1 MTQPTDNSI
10 SSSRIGI
17 VFSLALMVLV
27 SFGSAVVA
35 ADTQGRPAKDPV
47 VGSSGD
53 GKPTPDSAASVFL
66 GPMEKASLV
75 LITDLESAKSSVTST
90 DGNGQ
95 YRLPKGLPSTVIYV
109 ATRGRVFD
117 LSSGRLTDSTVILS
131 AVQVRGVADDD
142 PQVNILTTL
151 VAARANAL
159 AGPASRGPFARIAM
173 PSSIQQ
179 AEQEVQDAL
188 AVALIE
194 MRQDESTLATEKDP
208 RADGTAGQV
217 QLIHVSMVV
226 SEAAA
231 ARVAKGT
238 DPAVG
243 IESIIEDMVQQI
255 ANLGRFESSLVQEL
269 RAAEQ
274 NMNAVQ
280 MLRTLQQEFGFG
292 ANLLPFYR

>member
-1 MTQPTDNSI
+1 MTQLTDNSI
-10 SSSRIGI
+10 GSSRIGI
-17 VFSLALMVLV
+17 VFSLALMVLM
-27 SFGSAVVA
+27 SFGSAVGA
-35 ADTQGRPAKDPV
+35 ADTQGRSKEVPV
-47 VGSSGD
+47 VGTSGA

-90 DGNGQ
+90 DKNGQ
-95 YRLPKGLPSTVIYV
+95 YRIPKGLPGTVIHI
-109 ATRGRVFD
+109 AARGRVFD
-117 LSSGRLTDSTVILS
+117 LSSGRLTDSTIILS

-142 PQVNILTTL
+142 PQVNILSTL

-173 PSSIQQ
+173 PSCIQQ

-188 AVALIE
+188 ALALVE

-208 RADGTAGQV
+208 RADGTAGQA

-226 SEAAA
+226 SAAA
-231 ARVAKGT
+231 SRRVARGT

-243 IESIIEDMVQQI
+243 IESITEDMVQQI
-255 ANLGRFESSLVQEL
+255 ANQGRFESSLVHEL
-269 RAAEQ
+269 RTAEQ
-274 NMNAVQ
+274 TMNAVQ
-280 MLRTLQQEFGFG
+280 MLRRLQQQFGFG
-292 ANLLPFYR
+292 ANLLPLYR

>member
-1 MTQPTDNSI
+1 MTQLTDNSI
-10 SSSRIGI
+10 GSSRIGI
-17 VFSLALMVLV
+17 VFSLALMVLM
-27 SFGSAVVA
+27 SFGSAVGA
-35 ADTQGRPAKDPV
+35 ADTQGRSKEVPV
-47 VGSSGD
+47 VGTSGA

-90 DGNGQ
+90 DSNGQ
-95 YRLPKGLPSTVIYV
+95 YRIPKGLPGTVIHI
-109 ATRGRVFD
+109 AARGRVFD
-117 LSSGRLTDSTVILS
+117 LSSGRLTDSTIILS

-142 PQVNILTTL
+142 PQVNILSTL

-173 PSSIQQ
+173 PSCIQQ

-188 AVALIE
+188 ALALVE

-208 RADGTAGQV
+208 RADGTAGQA

-226 SEAAA
+226 SAAA
-231 ARVAKGT
+231 SRRVARGT

-243 IESIIEDMVQQI
+243 IESITEDMVQQI
-255 ANLGRFESSLVQEL
+255 ANQGRFESSLVHEL
-269 RAAEQ
+269 RTAEQ
-274 NMNAVQ
+274 TMNAVQ
-280 MLRTLQQEFGFG
+280 MLRRLQQQFGFG
-292 ANLLPFYR
+292 ANLLPLYR